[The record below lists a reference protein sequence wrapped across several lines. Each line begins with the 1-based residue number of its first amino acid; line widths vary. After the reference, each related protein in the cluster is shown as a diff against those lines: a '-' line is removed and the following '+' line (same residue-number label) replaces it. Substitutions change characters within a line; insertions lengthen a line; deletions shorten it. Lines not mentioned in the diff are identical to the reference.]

1 MIMKRLNLIASGALI
16 LLVMAWGCHKRFAEP
31 TYAPAGGSAVRIW
44 YKTDPYYTPKAEV
57 YLESTGTW
65 RPFTSFPLVYDN
77 DPNKYGFGNPYLPG
91 KGSNALNMN
100 SFYSTV
106 PGGLTSDSGYYNV
119 TIPKCFEFT
128 PDKPGDKKGEVKVI
142 PQKVRLYKRD
152 KTFFE
157 IGISGGGRYDE
168 LAQLFE
174 VEIIFDDTE
183 IGGPKELKRKYRFRP

>member
-1 MIMKRLNLIASGALI
+1 MKRVAVLSIGILI
-16 LLVMAWGCHKRFAEP
+16 LVMALWGCKKQFADP
-31 TYAPAGGSAVRIW
+31 TYAPAGGSAVRVW
-44 YKTDPYYTPKAEV
+44 YKTNAFYFPKADV
-57 YLESTGTW
+57 FLEATGVW
-65 RPFTSFPLVYDN
+65 RPFTSFPLIYDN

-119 TIPKCFEFT
+119 TIPKCFEFN
-128 PDKPGDKKGEVKVI
+128 PDGPGAKKGEVKVI

-152 KTFFE
+152 KTYFE
-157 IGISGGGRYDE
+157 IGISGSGRYDE
-168 LAQLFE
+168 IAQLFE